1 MSVLKIRNISTGEW
15 EEIESI
21 KGEKGN
27 LWTSTQVGLLRAVF
41 EHAKYD
47 DPTAAAAA
55 VTALFAS
62 LDAKPEWNASQINL
76 LDQVFDYL
84 KYTDPD
90 GGDYADQL
98 IASLRGGN

>member
-1 MSVLKIRNISTGEW
+1 MSVLKIRNSASDPW
-15 EEIESI
+15 QDIESI
-21 KGEKGN
+21 KGENGN
-27 LWTSTQVGLLRAVF
+27 LWTTTQVGLLRSVF

-47 DPTAAAAA
+47 DPTSAATA

-90 GGDYADQL
+90 GGEYADKL